1 MDEIL
6 ISIIVPIYKV
16 EKYLNEC
23 VQSIIKQYNERIE
36 VILVDD
42 GSPDNCGKMCDEYA
56 QKYDRIKVIHKEN
69 GGLSSARNAG
79 LKIATGK
86 YIVFVDS
93 DDMLD
98 DNALEIIINNLD
110 ENIFLYSY
118 ELAQIDE
125 QSELIKR
132 YDARYEEGIINV
144 LEFIQGYY
152 KRNNG
157 LAWAAWQSVY
167 RRDVIEKNNIIFP
180 EGKNAEDVDFYMQYV
195 IATKNENMKYYGK
208 SIIKYRTN
216 RQGSIMTEMKSKT
229 MKNILEVYSK
239 YANADDSV
247 IAEIFSNVYVSGLN
261 YIVKTKNKKL
271 LEEMLPVIDKK
282 IIYRATGRK
291 QKMLASV
298 IKVFGVKNTLKF
310 LQKIS

>member
-1 MDEIL
+1 MHEIL

-16 EKYLNEC
+16 EKYLDEC

-42 GSPDNCGKMCDEYA
+42 GSPDSCGKMCDEYA
-56 QKYDRIKVIHKEN
+56 QEYDRIKVIHKEN

-98 DNALEIIINNLD
+98 DNALNTITKSLD
-110 ENIFLYSY
+110 DKILLYSY
-118 ELAQIDE
+118 EFSQIDN
-125 QSELIKR
+125 QSEFIKR
-132 YDARYEEGIINV
+132 YDARFEEGIINV
-144 LEFIQGYY
+144 LKFIQGYY
-152 KRNNG
+152 ERNNG

-167 RRDVIEKNNIIFP
+167 RRDIIEKNNITFP
-180 EGKNAEDVDFYMQYV
+180 EGRNAEDVDFYMQYV
-195 IATKNENMKYYGK
+195 MAIKNENMMYSAE
-208 SIIKYRTN
+208 SIVKYRTN
-216 RQGSIMTEMKSKT
+216 REGSIMTEMKPKT

-239 YANADDSV
+239 YANVEDTAIS
-247 IAEIFSNVYVSGLN
+247 EIFSNIYVSGLN

-271 LEEMLPVIDKK
+271 LEEMLPLIDKK
-282 IIYRATGRK
+282 IIYRATGGK
-291 QKMLASV
+291 QKTIASA
-298 IKVFGVKNTLKF
+298 IKIFGVKNVLGF